1 VPFKKYTPPKPVRVR
16 ATKQCPECL
25 VPFTPNHDKRIYC
38 GVRCARKHAQRVI
51 AKPPQPRAFGEFWQE
66 VEEKKEEE
74 AA

>member
-1 VPFKKYTPPKPVRVR
+1 M
-16 ATKQCPECL
+16 
-25 VPFTPNHDKRIYC
+25 PFTPNHDKRIYC